1 MSQEPAG
8 RTWIAQRFGTAQ
20 IYLANALSQFKS
32 KTGASGKATAVNP
45 FATDYK
51 AWRDRFFRKRLR
63 IALWLGIA
71 FVLTMVILFLGVE
84 LENLAEGKPFKA
96 SYFLGSAAVALCLL
110 TCLTLHKTLLGR
122 RYSGWLFLGFSW
134 SLTIVTQTSVALA
147 GSTALMRFLWII
159 VFTIQATLIPVH
171 WRLHVTSQIGA
182 YIYYFAVNTALGLP
196 MTKPFTAYVGEF
208 LLLFWVCFVCDLS
221 VYLYERLQRAEFSAR
236 RELEMAYQRVEAAE
250 AKYRSIFENALEG
263 IFQSSPQGGY
273 ITANPAL
280 ARIYG
285 FDSPEELS
293 QTLSDIQ
300 HQFVD
305 PNRYVQLRKLMQQ
318 NGVVSDFEAQVYRKD
333 GSAIWISI
341 NAREVRDEQGT
352 LLYDEGLIE
361 DISDRKRAEEA
372 LRVFFHAVSHDLRNP
387 VTGTLMVLKNLEQQS
402 GDTIRLPRGVLE
414 RMIQS
419 SDRQLKLINTL
430 LEAQVNEVKGMT
442 LQCQPLQL
450 HTLIQDVVADLE
462 PILTQNQA
470 TLINLVPADLPEVN
484 ADPTQLWRVFE
495 NLISNALNHNL
506 PGLTLKL
513 QAEIDGSMVCCSIE
527 DDGVGMP
534 QEQCEQLFNLYRRG
548 SSIKRSLGF
557 GLGLYICRQI
567 ITAHGGS
574 IGAVS
579 SPGAGARFWFT
590 LPLTSSHH

>member
-1 MSQEPAG
+1 
-8 RTWIAQRFGTAQ
+8 
-20 IYLANALSQFKS
+20 
-32 KTGASGKATAVNP
+32 
-45 FATDYK
+45 
-51 AWRDRFFRKRLR
+51 
-63 IALWLGIA
+63 
-71 FVLTMVILFLGVE
+71 
-84 LENLAEGKPFKA
+84 
-96 SYFLGSAAVALCLL
+96 
-110 TCLTLHKTLLGR
+110 
-122 RYSGWLFLGFSW
+122 
-134 SLTIVTQTSVALA
+134 
-147 GSTALMRFLWII
+147 
-159 VFTIQATLIPVH
+159 
-171 WRLHVTSQIGA
+171 
-182 YIYYFAVNTALGLP
+182 
-196 MTKPFTAYVGEF
+196 
-208 LLLFWVCFVCDLS
+208 
-221 VYLYERLQRAEFSAR
+221 
-236 RELEMAYQRVEAAE
+236 
-250 AKYRSIFENALEG
+250 
-263 IFQSSPQGGY
+263 
-273 ITANPAL
+273 
-280 ARIYG
+280 
-285 FDSPEELS
+285 LS